1 MAVKK
6 IYKLGSKVLRK
17 KSEKVHNFD
26 DELKTKVKDLKDTL
40 FNFQKEH
47 EIGRAIAA
55 PQIGYHK
62 KIVYFN
68 KDDNELLM
76 VNPEIIEKSK
86 ETFKVWDSCF
96 SFNVSF
102 FVQIERSKNIKVKYQ
117 DIEGIAHIQEFKDDL
132 SELFQH
138 EIDHL
143 HGILA
148 TDHLESN
155 KDIILREVWE
165 EKYQLGG
172 Q

>member
-1 MAVKK
+1 MTVKK

-17 KSEKVHNFD
+17 KSEQVENFD
-26 DELKTKVKDLKDTL
+26 EELKSKVKDLKDTL
-40 FNFQKEH
+40 FNFQKEYG
-47 EIGRAIAA
+47 IGRAIAS
-55 PQIGYHK
+55 PQIGYHQ

-76 VNPEIIEKSK
+76 INPKILEKSEEK
-86 ETFKVWDSCF
+86 FEVWDSCF

-102 FVQIERSKNIKVKYQ
+102 FIKIERSKKIKVKYQ
-117 DIEGIAHIQEFKDDL
+117 DIEGIAHVQEFKDDL

-148 TDHLESN
+148 TDHLKSN

-165 EKYQLGG
+165 KKYQ
-172 Q
+172 

>member
-26 DELKTKVKDLKDTL
+26 EELKSKVEDLKDTL
-40 FNFQKEH
+40 FNFQKDYG
-47 EIGRAIAA
+47 IGRAIAA
-55 PQIGYHK
+55 PQIGYHQ
-62 KIVYFN
+62 KIIYFN
-68 KDDNELLM
+68 KSDKELLM
-76 VNPEIIEKSK
+76 INPKILEKGE
-86 ETFKVWDSCF
+86 ETFEVWDSCF
-96 SFNVSF
+96 SFDVSF
-102 FVQIERSKNIKVKYQ
+102 FVKVKRAKRIKVKYQ
-117 DIEGIAHIQEFKDDL
+117 DIEGIAHIKEFEDDL

-143 HGILA
+143 YGILA

-165 EKYQLGG
+165 KEYK
-172 Q
+172 